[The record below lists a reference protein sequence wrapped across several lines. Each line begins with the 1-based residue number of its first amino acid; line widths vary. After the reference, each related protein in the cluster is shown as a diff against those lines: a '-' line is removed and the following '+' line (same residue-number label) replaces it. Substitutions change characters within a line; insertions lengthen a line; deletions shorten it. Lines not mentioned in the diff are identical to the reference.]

1 MQPSMSSAHVLAN
14 VSRPGRGVVG
24 HLGVLREDHLAGLRN
39 QAELGDVHLD
49 DRTSS
54 SLRRKE
60 NCPRAD

>member
-24 HLGVLREDHLAGLRN
+24 HLGVLREDHLAGLRH
-39 QAELGDVHLD
+39 QAKLGDVHLD

-54 SLRRKE
+54 
-60 NCPRAD
+60 